1 MLSHMS
7 LLLFVVFGL
16 LGLSACGFSV
26 ETACDMVIVYI
37 YIIIIIRRRIR
48 HDNYVIFVKWYGIL
62 HGVLVYSPCYFT
74 MCMAAQ
80 DKQEKQHVKAA
91 TTT

>member
-1 MLSHMS
+1 MLCHM
-7 LLLFVVFGL
+7 
-16 LGLSACGFSV
+16 
-26 ETACDMVIVYI
+26 
-37 YIIIIIRRRIR
+37 
-48 HDNYVIFVKWYGIL
+48 VKSYCIL
-62 HGVLVYSPCYFT
+62 HGDLVYSPCYFT

>member
-37 YIIIIIRRRIR
+37 YIIIIRRRRIR
-48 HDNYVIFVKWYGIL
+48 HDIMSYLSSG
-62 HGVLVYSPCYFT
+62 
-74 MCMAAQ
+74 MAFYT
-80 DKQEKQHVKAA
+80 VF
-91 TTT
+91 